1 VATGKGES
9 DLGFLEGEGEGWERE
24 KGKAGG
30 GWGVAAGKEES
41 DLGLGMVLFIYFF
54 KTGLVWS
61 DSIGLSFFKPE
72 SNQTGW
78 FFIF

>member
-1 VATGKGES
+1 
-9 DLGFLEGEGEGWERE
+9 
-24 KGKAGG
+24 
-30 GWGVAAGKEES
+30 VAAGKEES